1 MLQNTIKK
9 RRLQGGENLPVFVW
23 KKAVMRKVLNAMASF
38 RKLYDKEKI
47 DFSNL
52 LYPNRAMFLLLVPI
66 VVEQL
71 LNSFMGMADTMM
83 VSNVGSEAI
92 SAVSLVDSINNLVI
106 QMFAAMASGAA
117 IICSQYLGH
126 RDKEGS
132 NKAARQVL
140 LTVLVISLSLTL
152 IGLLL
157 RKPLLRLIFGQIEP
171 GVMDKAMSY
180 FLVTILSYPF
190 LALFNAGAA
199 FFRAGGNSRFPMIV
213 SVISNLFNI
222 GGNAILIFGL
232 DMGVTGAAL
241 STLFSRIFC
250 AVVVLFSLRRDGQP
264 IVVRDYYRIRPDM
277 PLIMKILAIGIP
289 SGIENGMFQF
299 GKLAIQST
307 VSAMGTAAI
316 AAQAM
321 ANILEMVN
329 GIFGVGV
336 GIGLMT
342 MVGQALGAGR
352 KEEARY
358 YIVKCTKIGLVGIL
372 VSCLAVFGLAEPVT
386 RLAGM
391 EPESARLCIEM
402 VAAITIAK
410 PLFWAFSF
418 IPGYGMRAAGDVKF
432 SMITST
438 LTMWCLRVVLCIFL
452 VKTYNMG
459 PMAVWYGMFADWAV
473 RGIVFTLRF
482 RGDRWLQKRVI

>member
-1 MLQNTIKK
+1 
-9 RRLQGGENLPVFVW
+9 
-23 KKAVMRKVLNAMASF
+23 MASF
-38 RKLYDKEKI
+38 RKLYDKDKI

-117 IICSQYLGH
+117 IICSQYIGH
-126 RDKEGS
+126 KDREGS
-132 NKAARQVL
+132 NRAARQVL
-140 LTVLVISLSLTL
+140 LTVLVISLSMTL
-152 IGLLL
+152 LGLLL
-157 RKPLLRLIFGQIEP
+157 RKPLLRLIFGQIDP

-213 SVISNLFNI
+213 SVISNLLNI

-241 STLFSRIFC
+241 STFFSRIFC
-250 AVVVLFSLRRDGQP
+250 AIVVLFSLRRDGQP
-264 IVVRDYYRIRPDM
+264 IVVRDYFRIRPNM
-277 PLIMKILAIGIP
+277 PLIVKILAIGIP

-307 VSAMGTAAI
+307 VSAMGTTAI

-372 VSCLAVFGLAEPVT
+372 VSCLAVFGLAGPVT

-391 EPESARLCIEM
+391 EPESARLCLEM
-402 VAAITIAK
+402 VTAITIAK

-452 VKTYNMG
+452 VKAYNMG
-459 PMAVWYGMFADWAV
+459 PMAVWYGMFADWGV

>member
-1 MLQNTIKK
+1 
-9 RRLQGGENLPVFVW
+9 
-23 KKAVMRKVLNAMASF
+23 MASF
-38 RKLYDKEKI
+38 RKLYDKDKI

-66 VVEQL
+66 VIEQL

-117 IICSQYLGH
+117 IICSQYIGH
-126 RDKEGS
+126 KDREGS
-132 NKAARQVL
+132 NRAARQVL
-140 LTVLVISLSLTL
+140 LTVLVISLSMTL
-152 IGLLL
+152 LGLLL
-157 RKPLLRLIFGQIEP
+157 RKPLLRLIFGQIDP

-213 SVISNLFNI
+213 SVISNLLNI

-250 AVVVLFSLRRDGQP
+250 AIVVLFSLRRDGQP
-264 IVVRDYYRIRPDM
+264 IVVRDYFRIRPNM
-277 PLIMKILAIGIP
+277 PLIVKILAIGIP

-307 VSAMGTAAI
+307 VSAMGTTAI

-372 VSCLAVFGLAEPVT
+372 VSCLAVFGLAGPVT

-391 EPESARLCIEM
+391 EPESARLCLEM
-402 VAAITIAK
+402 VTAITIAK

-452 VKTYNMG
+452 VKAYNMG
-459 PMAVWYGMFADWAV
+459 PMAVWYGMFADWGV

>member
-1 MLQNTIKK
+1 
-9 RRLQGGENLPVFVW
+9 
-23 KKAVMRKVLNAMASF
+23 MASF

-140 LTVLVISLSLTL
+140 LTVLVISVSLTL

-213 SVISNLFNI
+213 SVISNLLNI

-402 VAAITIAK
+402 VTAITIAK

>member
-9 RRLQGGENLPVFVW
+9 RRLQGGGNLPVFVW

-157 RKPLLRLIFGQIEP
+157 RKPLLRLIFGQIDP

-402 VAAITIAK
+402 VTAITIAK

>member
-1 MLQNTIKK
+1 
-9 RRLQGGENLPVFVW
+9 
-23 KKAVMRKVLNAMASF
+23 MASF

-157 RKPLLRLIFGQIEP
+157 RKPLLRLIFGQIDP

-213 SVISNLFNI
+213 SVISNLLNI

-241 STLFSRIFC
+241 STLFSRVFC

-329 GIFGVGV
+329 GILGVGV

-402 VAAITIAK
+402 VTAITIAK

-459 PMAVWYGMFADWAV
+459 PMAVWYGMFADWVV

>member
-1 MLQNTIKK
+1 
-9 RRLQGGENLPVFVW
+9 
-23 KKAVMRKVLNAMASF
+23 MASF

-47 DFSNL
+47 DFNNL

-117 IICSQYLGH
+117 IICSQYIGH
-126 RDKEGS
+126 RDREGS
-132 NKAARQVL
+132 NRAARQVL
-140 LTVLVISLSLTL
+140 LTVLVISLSMTVL
-152 IGLLL
+152 GLLL
-157 RKPLLRLIFGQIEP
+157 RKPLLRLIFGQIDP

-190 LALFNAGAA
+190 LAFFNAGAA

-213 SVISNLFNI
+213 SVISNLLNI

-250 AVVVLFSLRRDGQP
+250 AVVVLASLRRDGQP
-264 IVVRDYYRIRPDM
+264 IVVRDYFRIRPDM
-277 PLIMKILAIGIP
+277 PLIVKILAIGIP

-307 VSAMGTAAI
+307 VSAMGTTAI

-372 VSCLAVFGLAEPVT
+372 VSCLAVFGLAGPVT

-391 EPESARLCIEM
+391 EPESARLCLEM
-402 VAAITIAK
+402 VTAITIAK

-432 SMITST
+432 SMITSS

-452 VKTYNMG
+452 VKMYNMG
-459 PMAVWYGMFADWAV
+459 PIAVWYGMFADWGV
-473 RGIVFTLRF
+473 RGIVFMLRF

>member
-1 MLQNTIKK
+1 
-9 RRLQGGENLPVFVW
+9 
-23 KKAVMRKVLNAMASF
+23 MASF

-140 LTVLVISLSLTL
+140 LTVLVISVSLTL

-199 FFRAGGNSRFPMIV
+199 FFRAGGTSRFPMIV
-213 SVISNLFNI
+213 SVISNLLNI

-241 STLFSRIFC
+241 STLFQE
-250 AVVVLFSLRRDGQP
+250 FS
-264 IVVRDYYRIRPDM
+264 
-277 PLIMKILAIGIP
+277 
-289 SGIENGMFQF
+289 
-299 GKLAIQST
+299 
-307 VSAMGTAAI
+307 
-316 AAQAM
+316 
-321 ANILEMVN
+321 
-329 GIFGVGV
+329 
-336 GIGLMT
+336 
-342 MVGQALGAGR
+342 
-352 KEEARY
+352 ARSWY
-358 YIVKCTKIGLVGIL
+358 CFP
-372 VSCLAVFGLAEPVT
+372 C
-386 RLAGM
+386 AGM
-391 EPESARLCIEM
+391 DSRSWCATITESARICRL
-402 VAAITIAK
+402 
-410 PLFWAFSF
+410 S
-418 IPGYGMRAAGDVKF
+418 
-432 SMITST
+432 
-438 LTMWCLRVVLCIFL
+438 
-452 VKTYNMG
+452 
-459 PMAVWYGMFADWAV
+459 
-473 RGIVFTLRF
+473 
-482 RGDRWLQKRVI
+482 

>member
-1 MLQNTIKK
+1 
-9 RRLQGGENLPVFVW
+9 
-23 KKAVMRKVLNAMASF
+23 MASF

-47 DFSNL
+47 DFNNL

-83 VSNVGSEAI
+83 VSNVGGEAI

-140 LTVLVISLSLTL
+140 LTVLAISVSLTL

-157 RKPLLRLIFGQIEP
+157 RKPLLRLIFGQIDP

-213 SVISNLFNI
+213 SVISNLLNI

-391 EPESARLCIEM
+391 EPESARLCLEM
-402 VAAITIAK
+402 VTAITIAK

-452 VKTYNMG
+452 VKAYNMG

>member
-1 MLQNTIKK
+1 
-9 RRLQGGENLPVFVW
+9 
-23 KKAVMRKVLNAMASF
+23 MASF
-38 RKLYDKEKI
+38 RKLYDKDKI

-117 IICSQYLGH
+117 IICSQYIGH
-126 RDKEGS
+126 KDREGS
-132 NKAARQVL
+132 NRAARQVL
-140 LTVLVISLSLTL
+140 LTVLVISLSMTL
-152 IGLLL
+152 LGLLL
-157 RKPLLRLIFGQIEP
+157 RKPLLRLIFGQIDP

-213 SVISNLFNI
+213 SVISNLLNI

-250 AVVVLFSLRRDGQP
+250 AIVVLFSLRRDGQP
-264 IVVRDYYRIRPDM
+264 IVVRDYFRIRPDM
-277 PLIMKILAIGIP
+277 PLIVKILAIGIP

-307 VSAMGTAAI
+307 VSAMGTTAI

-372 VSCLAVFGLAEPVT
+372 VSCLAVFGLAGSVT

-391 EPESARLCIEM
+391 EPESARLCLEM
-402 VAAITIAK
+402 VTAITIAK
-410 PLFWAFSF
+410 PLFWTFSF

-452 VKTYNMG
+452 VKAYNMG
-459 PMAVWYGMFADWAV
+459 PMAVWYGMFADWGV